1 MFLIYEGVQK
11 RERDKEREA
20 FSEKAKKC
28 SFFVS
33 IASKAIVLKA
43 YKVLNVFNF
52 FLFCLKV
59 HSCRFENLPICS
71 NSYKSTTLKV
81 SYFYS

>member
-11 RERDKEREA
+11 RERDKERET

-52 FLFCLKV
+52 FDFV
-59 HSCRFENLPICS
+59 
-71 NSYKSTTLKV
+71 
-81 SYFYS
+81 

>member
-1 MFLIYEGVQK
+1 MTNVFDIWGCTKE
-11 RERDKEREA
+11 RERDKERET

-52 FLFCLKV
+52 FDFV
-59 HSCRFENLPICS
+59 
-71 NSYKSTTLKV
+71 
-81 SYFYS
+81 